1 MEITLLAEMYQ
12 CCGLLRWP
20 AVGSGESEATP
31 VSPSSSHSVWPFF
44 FTFFFVPPGWMLS
57 SFDVMMTLPP
67 SEGFSHRLS
76 PGPSRETAVVLELLP
91 HCGSVIV
98 LYICN
103 GAVRYVESEPMACDF
118 AENQQYRCAAEPS
131 GPLACACSCSLS
143 LPSALTRL
151 FVLVWGYIITGVLPR
166 SCAEPAIV
174 TRTVL
179 IL

>member
-1 MEITLLAEMYQ
+1 LQRCIIVAACFDGLPWAAESRKQPPFLLQ
-12 CCGLLRWP
+12 VPIPFGL
-20 AVGSGESEATP
+20 
-31 VSPSSSHSVWPFF
+31 FF

-103 GAVRYVESEPMACDF
+103 GAVRYVESESMACDF
-118 AENQQYRCAAEPS
+118 AENRCAAEPS

-143 LPSALTRL
+143 LVLPSALTRL

>member
-1 MEITLLAEMYQ
+1 LQRCISVAACFDGLPWAAESRKQPPFLLQ
-12 CCGLLRWP
+12 VPIPFGL
-20 AVGSGESEATP
+20 
-31 VSPSSSHSVWPFF
+31 FF

-98 LYICN
+98 LYIATGLCVTWRAN
-103 GAVRYVESEPMACDF
+103 PWLVILQKIDV
-118 AENQQYRCAAEPS
+118 QQSPQAL
-131 GPLACACSCSLS
+131 PLACACSCSLS